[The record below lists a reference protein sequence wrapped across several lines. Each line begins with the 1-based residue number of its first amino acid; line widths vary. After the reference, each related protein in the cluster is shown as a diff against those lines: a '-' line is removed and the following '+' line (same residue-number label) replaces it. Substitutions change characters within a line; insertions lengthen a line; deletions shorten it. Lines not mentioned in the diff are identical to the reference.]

1 MASNSRGRRKGI
13 NPASGLN
20 VIALLREQQV
30 LDRVQRSFRERR
42 LPEEVFYWFP
52 SSVKA
57 WVDLCRSTEY
67 RNASRAIEVL
77 RSAAPQIAQRIERL
91 HTACGLGCGEGSK
104 DAILLKAFQARSNGP
119 SRYLGADFSQ
129 SLLELALEEI
139 KPYVPNASAVKC
151 DLGDDNHL
159 SGVCALATD
168 GHDAPAMFA
177 VLGNTL
183 GAFGATEFPL
193 RLRRYIRGKDWFIF
207 DGEIFSE
214 STLAG
219 YDNPV
224 NRRFAWGPLNGVGI
238 SEADGMLE
246 FSTAPAGEGLFAV
259 TKHFTAS
266 RDLRISLGGETIEI
280 HAGEK
285 LRMSSSIK
293 YADQSVLLGGVE
305 AARFRIEGTWM
316 SSDRRFALGCAIAD
330 SPP

>member
-1 MASNSRGRRKGI
+1 M
-13 NPASGLN
+13 
-20 VIALLREQQV
+20 VALLREQEV
-30 LDRVQRSFRERR
+30 LDRVERSFRERR

-52 SSVKA
+52 ASVKA
-57 WVDLCRSTEY
+57 WVNLCRSREY

-77 RSAAPQIAQRIERL
+77 QNAAPEIAQRIERL

-104 DAILLKAFQARSNGP
+104 DAILLKAFQERSNGP
-119 SRYLGADFSQ
+119 SRYLAADFSQ
-129 SLLELALEEI
+129 SLLELAVEEI
-139 KPYVPNASAVKC
+139 KRYVPNASAVKC

-159 SGVCALATD
+159 SDVCALAIEGGD
-168 GHDAPAMFA
+168 PAMFA

-183 GAFGATEFPL
+183 GAFGPTEFPA
-193 RLRRYIRGKDWFIF
+193 RLRRHIRGKDWLIF
-207 DGEIFSE
+207 DGEIFSD

-238 SEADGMLE
+238 SEADGTLE
-246 FSTAPAGEGLFAV
+246 FSTAPRAHGLFAV

-293 YADQSVLLGGVE
+293 YADESVLLGGVK
-305 AARFRIEGTWM
+305 AAHFRIEGTWM
-316 SSDRRFALGCAIAD
+316 SADRRFVLGCAIAD
-330 SPP
+330 SGP